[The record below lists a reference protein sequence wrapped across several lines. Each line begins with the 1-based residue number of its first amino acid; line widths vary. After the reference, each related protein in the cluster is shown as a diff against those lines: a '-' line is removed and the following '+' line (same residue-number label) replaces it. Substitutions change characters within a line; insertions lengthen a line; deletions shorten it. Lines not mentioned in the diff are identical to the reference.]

1 MVSNQICFNQVFFL
15 VTLVIVILFFIY
27 FVVTNRNAQL
37 QLSERFTQVDT
48 PPDNYIASSPPL
60 IVNAKDVPQL
70 YRVQNILPYNKES
83 VYDVANYPNVVL
95 NPFVVGCGGR
105 REPCYGGSQ
114 QVVSNILPPLD
125 VSNKNIAPNNINLYD
140 SANTGLSEVGSLY
153 KIFGNENLEYPL
165 LVKVD
170 NNPQKSNRYFYF
182 TKLKNE
188 NVLRKVVTKSP
199 YRELGINDQVKVDGE
214 PYFYR
219 VTVYQSNYPS
229 YPNVA

>member
-95 NPFVVGCGGR
+95 NPKSDH
-105 REPCYGGSQ
+105 YYST
-114 QVVSNILPPLD
+114 
-125 VSNKNIAPNNINLYD
+125 AP
-140 SANTGLSEVGSLY
+140 
-153 KIFGNENLEYPL
+153 
-165 LVKVD
+165 
-170 NNPQKSNRYFYF
+170 
-182 TKLKNE
+182 
-188 NVLRKVVTKSP
+188 
-199 YRELGINDQVKVDGE
+199 
-214 PYFYR
+214 
-219 VTVYQSNYPS
+219 
-229 YPNVA
+229 